1 MSSGDFSDELFE
13 SIASFGDQPLAS
25 QALRDA
31 VLSSTTRT
39 IRNRRRIRRAGL
51 AAALMAC
58 YLGGVATVSLWPAD
72 GSAGGLAKTSQI
84 DAQPNVRRPMRLED
98 DLIATPPATRLTQY
112 ERLCRTGDE
121 QLEKYDD
128 IQAAIRSYKKALQLA
143 SADERPIAPDRDTWL
158 MMALKQSIN

>member
-1 MSSGDFSDELFE
+1 MSSNDFSDELFE
-13 SIASFGDQPLAS
+13 SITTFGVQPLAS
-25 QALRDA
+25 QALRDS

-39 IRNRRRIRRAGL
+39 IRSRRRIRRAGL

-58 YLGGVATVSLWPAD
+58 YLGGVATMSLWPANR
-72 GSAGGLAKTSQI
+72 SAAELAKTSPS
-84 DAQPNVRRPMRLED
+84 DAQPGVRKAMRLED
-98 DLIATPPATRLTQY
+98 DLVATPPAARLTQY

-121 QLEKYDD
+121 QLQKHDD

-143 SADERPIAPDRDTWL
+143 SADQRSIAPDHDTWL